1 MKKAKIIVPVV
12 LLVLLL
18 GAAGAYLIYGSTLI
32 NAASDKSI
40 SQNLASDPDQPVTVL
55 ATEKFGDYFG
65 VLYSDPA
72 EEDSNLYRFRYVTKS
87 PLYKNRYRNIG
98 GDSGFTPAY
107 LAYIEAN
114 KDGSA
119 RTQAEVFIYRV
130 GKSEENSDRCSVFK
144 CSTAEKYMVDFSQI
158 TDPQQIVEKIVK
170 LADTIEKLDEF
181 VLPSKDTFILSKTY
195 PLTQPDDEIMVVEGS
210 VSQQEMRRQELDTIG
225 QTIQE
230 YNDYKEGKG

>member
-1 MKKAKIIVPVV
+1 MKKAKIIIPVV

-32 NAASDKSI
+32 NAGSEKSI

-55 ATEKFGDYFG
+55 ATEKLGDYFG

-72 EEDSNLYRFRYVTKS
+72 DEDPNQYRFRYVTKA
-87 PLYKNRYRNIG
+87 PFYKNRYRNIG
-98 GDSGFTPAY
+98 GYSGPKYAS
-107 LAYIEAN
+107 LVWNEAN
-114 KDGSA
+114 MNDPA

-130 GKSEENSDRCSVFK
+130 GKSKENSDRCSVFRYNIND
-144 CSTAEKYMVDFSQI
+144 SLIIFDEI
-158 TDPQQIVEKIVK
+158 TDVQQIVDKIEK

-181 VLPSKDTFILSKTY
+181 VLPDEDTFILSKTY
-195 PLTQPDDEIMVVEGS
+195 PLTRPDDEIMVVEGS
-210 VSQQEMRRQELDTIG
+210 VSAEEMRRQVLDTIG

>member
-32 NAASDKSI
+32 NAGSEKSI
-40 SQNLASDPDQPVTVL
+40 SHNLASDPDQPVTVL
-55 ATEKFGDYFG
+55 ATEKLGDYFG

-72 EEDSNLYRFRYVTKS
+72 EEDSNLYRFRFVTKA

-107 LAYIEAN
+107 LVWDEAN
-114 KDGSA
+114 LNDPA
-119 RTQAEVFIYRV
+119 RTQSVVFIFRV
-130 GKSEENSDRCSVFK
+130 GKSEANSDRCSVFRYNIND
-144 CSTAEKYMVDFSQI
+144 SLIIFDEI
-158 TDPQQIVEKIVK
+158 TDVQQIVDKKEK

-181 VLPSKDTFILSKTY
+181 VLPDEDTFILSKTY
-195 PLTQPDDEIMVVEGS
+195 PLTRPDDEIMVVEGS
-210 VSQQEMRRQELDTIG
+210 VSAEEMRRQELDTIG
-225 QTIQE
+225 QMIQE